1 MNNRAV
7 IVGLVLLSLVGLLYF
22 INRDGNKYKWNRTY
36 RLGENEP
43 YDLSIFYET
52 IKTEYGGQF
61 DEIKDN
67 ESLTD
72 NTKDINPG
80 NADIY
85 MFVGRNCYLT
95 ADEAAVLKD
104 HVFEGGTAFISAAGM
119 PEALLDAFPLLKNT
133 ETEVNDYDSFPVVFR
148 HKQANPSR
156 VVFYHYNRLIP
167 ESRGWL
173 TFQSFTKP
181 EETDFSPGSEDPTGL
196 AIVSANPQKG
206 PDFICIY
213 HGSGKL
219 FLHAN
224 PVMFGNVYQTLPYG
238 RAYLSN
244 VLRHLPGNRVVFDR
258 GAGFPK
264 KDAVTSENSN
274 MLDFIKGEPALW
286 YAWQLL
292 LVSVV
297 LFLVFAGRR
306 KQRGIPVIEPPA
318 NHTMAFVDAIGRFY
332 KNEKQNALVYQ
343 REWNQFVSFLQQQFR
358 FRLKSLNEE
367 ELKKLSDKTGVSIKT
382 IEHVVSVHEKYRHHE
397 SLSAAELTETNKA
410 IGRFYQEYRKNYGKS
425 GNTKRTAK
433 SA

>member
-1 MNNRAV
+1 VNNRAV

-264 KDAVTSENSN
+264 KDADTSENSN

-410 IGRFYQEYRKNYGKS
+410 IGRFYEEYRKNYGKS

>member
-22 INRDGNKYKWNRTY
+22 LNRDGNKYKWNRTY

-52 IKTEYGGQF
+52 IKTEYEGRF
-61 DEIKDN
+61 EEIKDN
-67 ESLTD
+67 ESLSE

-104 HVFEGGTAFISAAGM
+104 HVFEGGTAFISAVGM

-148 HKQANPSR
+148 HKQTNPSR

-173 TFQSFTKP
+173 TYQSFTKP
-181 EETDFSPGSEDPTGL
+181 EETDFSPGSEDPTNM

-224 PVMFGNVYQTLPYG
+224 PAMFGNVYQTLPYG

-264 KDAVTSENSN
+264 KDANTSENSN

-306 KQRGIPVIEPPA
+306 KQRGIPVIEPPV
-318 NHTMAFVDAIGRFY
+318 NHTMAFIDAIGRFY
-332 KNEKQNALVYQ
+332 KNEKQNALVFQ

-367 ELKKLSDKTGVSIKT
+367 ELKKLSDKTGVSLKT
-382 IEHVVSVHEKYRHHE
+382 IEHVVSIHGKYRNHE
-397 SLSAAELTETNKA
+397 SLGAAELTETNRA
-410 IGRFYQEYRKNYGKS
+410 IGRFYEEYRKNYGKS

-433 SA
+433 SS